1 MPFLGL
7 LTRDL
12 CRNDCAK
19 VKGTFENLT
28 STVCLGFYGSFWKEI
43 LTKVGERRTVLVYE
57 DHETW

>member
-19 VKGTFENLT
+19 VKGSFENLT
-28 STVCLGFYGSFWKEI
+28 STVCLGFYGSFLERNS
-43 LTKVGERRTVLVYE
+43 KVGERRTVLVYE

>member
-19 VKGTFENLT
+19 VKGRFENLT
-28 STVCLGFYGSFWKEI
+28 STVCLGFYGSF
-43 LTKVGERRTVLVYE
+43 LERNS
-57 DHETW
+57 D